1 MSQDQE
7 NIIINK
13 IKELKLEYKKNVYD
27 LRILRLNSLLKSN
40 NIVTLFDNM
49 YIKNI
54 KFNIDEKNKEWSI
67 SYVYEN
73 NEYDENKEYINDK
86 DTEYEKYEIKYTNNK
101 VNKNKKDNN
110 KINKDNDNKKDNNE
124 INKDNNKI
132 NKDNDNKKDNNEI
145 NKDNNTLN
153 QHDTYKYNDN
163 DNKDNNNKDNDNKDN
178 NNKDND
184 TLNQHDTYKYKDKD
198 NKDKDKD
205 NKDNEYDKDNEKF
218 KINNITI
225 KNKYIKKVNIKL
237 LYYDKKYKIIGN
249 NSRFKIY
256 INSKNV
262 IRIIFKDLD
271 DEYNLEEQIDLV
283 KKLLN
288 NLYIP
293 EYLALQILYSISFNQ
308 WDGDDIFNYLAI

>member
-124 INKDNNKI
+124 INKDNN
-132 NKDNDNKKDNNEI
+132 
-145 NKDNNTLN
+145 TLN
-153 QHDTYKYNDN
+153 QHDTYKYN
-163 DNKDNNNKDNDNKDN
+163 DNDNKDN